1 LCGRVLNLFLDRS
14 VVSRN
19 VYGGTADTN
28 LSWSLLGET
37 RSCVNCEVGL
47 GLLREVCLRLGEARS
62 CVNGEVALSLLGEV
76 GLGLREA
83 GRSINGEVGLF
94 LVFGLEALTVS
105 TFGQIKLGVV
115 VTARRKVDAN
125 VGLRL
130 NEGCLLL
137 LVMMMSVREID
148 FEVGVFGFVL
158 LGSVDEGRKSAG
170 RNRSRSR
177 LACQQIK
184 QKRKKRRRPVQ

>member
-1 LCGRVLNLFLDRS
+1 MCGRDVCGRDATSGTIIIVVTHLGGVDSGRIDCLCGGVLNLFLDRS

-28 LSWSLLGET
+28 LSWRLLGEA

-47 GLLREVCLRLGEARS
+47 GLLMEVCLGLREARS
-62 CVNGEVALSLLGEV
+62 CVNGEV

-83 GRSINGEVGLF
+83 GRSINGEVGFF
-94 LVFGLEALTVS
+94 LVFGLELLTVS

-125 VGLRL
+125 V
-130 NEGCLLL
+130 
-137 LVMMMSVREID
+137 
-148 FEVGVFGFVL
+148 
-158 LGSVDEGRKSAG
+158 
-170 RNRSRSR
+170 
-177 LACQQIK
+177 
-184 QKRKKRRRPVQ
+184 

>member
-1 LCGRVLNLFLDRS
+1 MRSSVNGVVVLAGFC
-14 VVSRN
+14 
-19 VYGGTADTN
+19 T
-28 LSWSLLGET
+28 
-37 RSCVNCEVGL
+37 
-47 GLLREVCLRLGEARS
+47 VCRLEARS
-62 CVNGEVALSLLGEV
+62 
-76 GLGLREA
+76 
-83 GRSINGEVGLF
+83 I
-94 LVFGLEALTVS
+94 T
-105 TFGQIKLGVV
+105 TFGQVDFGVV